1 MTSAEL
7 PGLPGE
13 EGNQDDEDAEAN
25 GGNVISLPDE
35 EDLDHEENEDG
46 NGNEER
52 SAVTIRI
59 TTRGM
64 VVKLCIELTVAVEL
78 VEPDDD
84 ESNDDG
90 EGNVEHS
97 ASAVII
103 TGDVGTVHTIH
114 VENTNDG
121 NSDVDEPGVIYKGTH
136 AVRTSADVLGN
147 IGLGAGKEVE
157 THSEENET

>member
-1 MTSAEL
+1 
-7 PGLPGE
+7 LPGE
-13 EGNQDDEDAEAN
+13 EGNQDDEDAEAD

-52 SAVTIRI
+52 SAVTILISATCVMGLR
-59 TTRGM
+59 
-64 VVKLCIELTVAVEL
+64 LSIELTVAVEL

-90 EGNVEHS
+90 EGNIEHS
-97 ASAVII
+97 ASAVIL

-114 VENTNDG
+114 VENTDNG
-121 NSDVDEPGVIYKGTH
+121 NSDIDEPRIIHKGTH
-136 AVRTSADVLGN
+136 AVRTSADILGN
-147 IGLGAGKEVE
+147 ISLGTGEEVE
-157 THSEENET
+157 ANSEENET